1 MKHLS
6 EFFNYSER
14 QMQRIIYSA
23 NGMSFG
29 ENIKKIRM
37 QRAADLLQNTEL
49 KVSEIAD
56 YLGYYDTS
64 SFRHA
69 FRNYYGSSIIQ
80 IGPIV
85 RCFFFGII
93 CLLWYDKVDCG
104 RGSDS
109 GAVVSNSDKNG
120 G

>member
-1 MKHLS
+1 
-6 EFFNYSER
+6 
-14 QMQRIIYSA
+14 MQRIIYSA
-23 NGMSFG
+23 TGMSFG

-69 FRNYYGSSIIQ
+69 FRNYYGKTPQ
-80 IGPIV
+80 LF
-85 RCFFFGII
+85 R
-93 CLLWYDKVDCG
+93 LD
-104 RGSDS
+104 R
-109 GAVVSNSDKNG
+109 
-120 G
+120 

>member
-1 MKHLS
+1 MLLTGFSEGFARFVKHLS

-23 NGMSFG
+23 AGMSFG

-56 YLGYYDTS
+56 YLSYYDTS

-69 FRNYYGSSIIQ
+69 FRNYYGKTPQ
-80 IGPIV
+80 LF
-85 RCFFFGII
+85 R
-93 CLLWYDKVDCG
+93 LD
-104 RGSDS
+104 R
-109 GAVVSNSDKNG
+109 
-120 G
+120 